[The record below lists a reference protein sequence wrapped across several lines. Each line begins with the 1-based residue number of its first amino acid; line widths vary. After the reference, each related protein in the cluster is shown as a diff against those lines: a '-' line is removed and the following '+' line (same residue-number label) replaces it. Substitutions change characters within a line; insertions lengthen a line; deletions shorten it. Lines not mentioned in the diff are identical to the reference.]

1 MVRAHGLQKQDRK
14 QGQQSCD
21 TAIPRGHIYQ
31 DDKTIRLIIMTHLYR
46 THEHLYHCHGAL
58 GGERSHETWATVLES
73 YNRVGP
79 PPLPG
84 LGLTGSLP
92 VSLSSGF
99 PDSSVG
105 KESAYNTEDPSLIPG
120 LGRSPGEGKGYPLQ
134 YPSLENSTDCIV
146 HGVAKSRTRQSMS
159 ETSTASYQVAL
170 EKD

>member
-46 THEHLYHCHGAL
+46 THEHLYHCHVAL

-79 PPLPG
+79 PPLSG

-146 HGVAKSRTRQSMS
+146 HGVAKSRTQQSMS